1 MNFMIAVLVAMSV
14 VTAIGTVANV
24 GLILMAEEKRDLI
37 LPAIFSVLLVLL
49 GYVTGRTGE
58 KTNNALK
65 TRTNVESC
73 ECQKDEN
80 SVVESSIPEKAEDL
94 GNVDNI

>member
-14 VTAIGTVANV
+14 VTTIGAVANV

-49 GYVTGRTGE
+49 GSGTGAIGH
-58 KTNNALK
+58 KTVNNIES
-65 TRTNVESC
+65 RTNVKSC
-73 ECQKDEN
+73 ECITDSADPVNLQVEG
-80 SVVESSIPEKAEDL
+80 VVD
-94 GNVDNI
+94 